1 MSILLL
7 VDDDKSLL
15 ETFQKLF
22 VDSNL
27 KIVCVTTSDQG
38 RQILQ
43 SEPVD
48 LLITHFRMHKG
59 DGIQFLKKVR
69 QHFPEVF
76 RVLTSGFLDPTLVF
90 KFINS
95 GLVSA
100 FIPKPWDQGLLKEK
114 IIHVVEIKKILQEK
128 SLLDLINTIEE
139 LPSLPFLFQELL
151 RAIEENR
158 AMPEL
163 AQVVSKD
170 SAVATK
176 VLHVVNSALFG
187 RQDIADLDEAVV
199 YLGES
204 VLKDIV
210 LTTTLIDGSKWSPDA
225 LEHLRDITFHSFMVN
240 KYIPQVFRIVT
251 GKSFSR
257 HDPSIGIVHDIGKL
271 ILLKYFPDR
280 YQMILDRSA
289 GGDFHQAE
297 IELGYEGC
305 SHTEIGAYFLD
316 WWNFPQV
323 MVEGALFHHTPEKAF
338 SEFQPLFKV
347 AQYTDKLVSHVLA
360 KPKDYD
366 LSRFYVKSLESKAV
380 DALAESI
387 VHTAQENIIDRL
399 I

>member
-1 MSILLL
+1 MSTLLI
-7 VDDDKSLL
+7 VDDDQSLL
-15 ETFQKLF
+15 EAFKRLF
-22 VDSNL
+22 VGQNF
-27 KIVCVTTSDQG
+27 KIVCVTSSDQG
-38 RQILQ
+38 RQVLQ

-48 LLITHFRMHKG
+48 LLVTHFHMHEG

-76 RVLTSGFLDPTLVF
+76 RILTSAFLDPTLVF

-100 FIPKPWDQGLLKEK
+100 FIPKPWDQDLLKEK
-114 IIHVVEIKKILQEK
+114 VTHVAGVKKILQEK
-128 SLLDLINTIEE
+128 SLLGLINTIEE

-151 RAIEENR
+151 QAIEEDR
-158 AMPEL
+158 AMPEM
-163 AQVVSKD
+163 ARIVSKD
-170 SAVATK
+170 SAVSTK

-187 RQDIADLDEAVV
+187 CQDISELEEAVV

-210 LTTTLIDGSKWSPDA
+210 LTTMMIDGSKWSPDS
-225 LEHLRDITFHSFMVN
+225 LKHLQDITFHSFMVN

-257 HDPSIGIVHDIGKL
+257 HDPSIGIIHNIGKL
-271 ILLKYFPDR
+271 ILLKYFPDQ
-280 YQMILDRSA
+280 YQRILDRAA

-297 IELGYEGC
+297 IELGYDGC
-305 SHTEIGAYFLD
+305 THTEIGAYFLD

-338 SEFQPLFKV
+338 REFQPLFKV
-347 AQYTDKLVSHVLA
+347 AHYTDKLVSQVLA
-360 KPKDYD
+360 SPKDYD

-387 VHTAQENIIDRL
+387 VHTAEENIIDRL